1 MAAARPPKG
10 AWKLLSAATDRTLTY
25 LAQRAART
33 ADSRL
38 SGACPAVSRRPRRP
52 SLARPGHWAPSFARS
67 LCSFDG
73 SLARGRALSKRP
85 GRGGEALEGRG
96 EGSYSAAIGQSAHT
110 RTLIGDG

>member
-10 AWKLLSAATDRTLTY
+10 AWKLLSAATDRSLTY

-33 ADSRL
+33 ANSRL

-52 SLARPGHWAPSFARS
+52 SLTLPGHWAPSFARS

-85 GRGGEALEGRG
+85 GREAKL
-96 EGSYSAAIGQSAHT
+96 
-110 RTLIGDG
+110 